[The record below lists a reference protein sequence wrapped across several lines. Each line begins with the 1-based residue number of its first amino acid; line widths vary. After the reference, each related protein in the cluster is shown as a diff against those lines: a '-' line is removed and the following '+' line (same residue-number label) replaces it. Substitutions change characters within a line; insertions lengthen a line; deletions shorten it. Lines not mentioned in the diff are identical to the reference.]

1 MKKRDFL
8 SFRDVTAAEM
18 CQLIR
23 RAEEFRL
30 LRSLRTP
37 HATRPGRVLGMIF
50 DKASTRTRTSF
61 EVGMF
66 ELGGHA
72 VVLGRGDSQIGRG
85 EPLRDTARVLSGYC
99 HGIMIR
105 TFGQDRAD
113 ELAAFASVPVINGLT
128 DLLHP
133 CQILADLQTAYAQ
146 YVSKGN
152 YVSTG
157 TGDDVGAV
165 LRGLSFVWIG
175 DGNNMAN
182 SWIEAAGILGLNLTL
197 GCPAGYDPDPAVLQ
211 RARATGLGRIE
222 VLRDPK
228 AAVAG
233 RQVINTDVFTSMGQ
247 EAESAER
254 IRVFKDYCVDA
265 ALMSQ
270 AAKDAV
276 VLHCLPAHRGEEISD
291 EVIEGPQSL
300 VWRQAENRLHAQKAL
315 LEFLIS

>member
-1 MKKRDFL
+1 
-8 SFRDVTAAEM
+8 
-18 CQLIR
+18 
-23 RAEEFRL
+23 
-30 LRSLRTP
+30 
-37 HATRPGRVLGMIF
+37 
-50 DKASTRTRTSF
+50 
-61 EVGMF
+61 MF

-72 VVLGRGDSQIGRG
+72 VVLGRADSQIGRG
-85 EPLRDTARVLSGYC
+85 EPIRDTARVLSGYC

-105 TFGQDRAD
+105 TFGQERAE

-133 CQILADLQTAYAQ
+133 CQILADLQTAYAH
-146 YVSKGN
+146 YAAKGK
-152 YVSTG
+152 
-157 TGDDVGAV
+157 GDDVGAV
-165 LRGLSFVWIG
+165 LRGLTFVWIG

-211 RARATGLGRIE
+211 RARETGLGHIE

-228 AAVAG
+228 TAVAG

-254 IRVFKDYCVDA
+254 LRVFKDYCVDA
-265 ALMSQ
+265 ALMSK

-291 EVIEGPQSL
+291 DVIEGAQSL